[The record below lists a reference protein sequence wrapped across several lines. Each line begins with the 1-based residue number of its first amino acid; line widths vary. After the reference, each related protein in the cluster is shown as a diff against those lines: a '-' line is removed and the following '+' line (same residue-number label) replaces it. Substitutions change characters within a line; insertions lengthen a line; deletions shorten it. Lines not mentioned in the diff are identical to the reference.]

1 VSGAARVPGALR
13 ARGEVRVPGE
23 LRRARASVS
32 VVFGVCGA
40 AFATWAARVPAA
52 QHRLGLTPGQLAIA
66 LFGLAA
72 GSVIALAVSGA
83 LITRLGS
90 RAGAAAGAA
99 VLCLGL
105 PLAALAGSLPFFVA
119 ALVALGV
126 GNGLLDVSM
135 NAHAARVERAY
146 GRPVFAGFHA
156 FWNIGGLA
164 GSGIAAAAAARHV
177 SVAVEFPVTGAVLLA
192 LGLAAIFAGFLRGAD
207 EGQGGAG
214 FAWPGRVLLTLGV
227 VAFCG
232 FVAEGTVN
240 DWSAVY
246 LSGSAG
252 APAAVASLGYFAFSV
267 AMIGVRLIADRLVA
281 RIGAARLTGLAGGVA
296 VAGYALVIAVPDPAA
311 GLAGFAVVGLGV
323 APIVPLAWSAAG
335 RRQPDAPGRA
345 IAGVAT
351 LGYLGFLLG
360 PVLIGGLAGLAG
372 LRLALV
378 AAAVAAGAVCFLAPA
393 LAEPVSP
400 RAAARRRSRP

>member
-1 VSGAARVPGALR
+1 
-13 ARGEVRVPGE
+13 VPGE
-23 LRRARASVS
+23 LRRARISVC

-66 LFGLAA
+66 LFALAA
-72 GSVIALAVSGA
+72 GAVIALAGSGA
-83 LITRLGS
+83 LITRAGS
-90 RAGAAAGAA
+90 RSCAAAGSA

-105 PLAALAGSLPFFVA
+105 PLVSAAGDLPLFVS
-119 ALVALGV
+119 ALFVLGM

-146 GRPVFAGFHA
+146 GRPIFAGFHA

-164 GSGIAAAAAARHV
+164 GSGIAAVAAARHV
-177 SVAVEFPVTGAVLLA
+177 PIAVEFPVSGAALLVLA
-192 LGLAAIFAGFLRGAD
+192 LAAVRGGFLRGPD

-214 FAWPGRVLLTLGV
+214 FAWPGRVLLPLGV
-227 VAFCG
+227 IAFCG
-232 FVAEGTVN
+232 FIAEGTVN

-246 LSGSAG
+246 LSSSAA

-267 AMIGVRLIADRLVA
+267 AMIVVRLAADRLVTH
-281 RIGAARLTGLAGGVA
+281 IGAARLTRLAAVTA
-296 VAGYALVIAVPDPAA
+296 VAGFALVISIPDPAPVI
-311 GLAGFAVVGLGV
+311 AGFTVIGLGV
-323 APIVPLAWSAAG
+323 AAIVPLAWSAAA
-335 RRQPDAPGRA
+335 RREPGAPGRA

-351 LGYLGFLLG
+351 LGYVGFLLG

-372 LRLALV
+372 LRLALIA
-378 AAAVAAGAVCFLAPA
+378 AAAVISAVCFLAPA
-393 LAEPVSP
+393 LESRRP
-400 RAAARRRSRP
+400 R

>member
-1 VSGAARVPGALR
+1 M
-13 ARGEVRVPGE
+13 
-23 LRRARASVS
+23 
-32 VVFGVCGA
+32 CGA

-72 GSVIALAVSGA
+72 GSVIALAASGA
-83 LITRLGS
+83 LITRVGS
-90 RAGAAAGAA
+90 RAGAAAGSAL
-99 VLCLGL
+99 LCLGL
-105 PLAALAGSLPFFVA
+105 PLAAFAGSLPFFVA
-119 ALVALGV
+119 ALAALGM

-146 GRPVFAGFHA
+146 GRPIFAGFHA

-164 GSGIAAAAAARHV
+164 GSGIAAVAAARQV
-177 SVAVEFPVTGAVLLA
+177 PITVEFPVTGAALLA
-192 LGLAAIFAGFLRGAD
+192 LGLGAIGTGFLRGAD

-214 FAWPGRVLLTLGV
+214 FAWPGRVLLALGV
-227 VAFCG
+227 IAFCG

-246 LSGSAG
+246 LSSSAG
-252 APAAVASLGYFAFSV
+252 APPAVASLGYFAFSV
-267 AMIGVRLIADRLVA
+267 AMIGVRLVADRLVT
-281 RIGAARLTGLAGGVA
+281 RIGAARLTRLAAAVA
-296 VAGYALVIAVPDPAA
+296 VAGYLLVIAVPDPAA
-311 GLAGFAVVGLGV
+311 GVAGFAVIGLGV
-323 APIVPLAWSAAG
+323 AAIVPLAWSAAG
-335 RRQPDAPGRA
+335 RRQPEAPGRA

-372 LRLALV
+372 LRLALIA
-378 AAAVAAGAVCFLAPA
+378 AAAVTGAVWFLAPV
-393 LAEPVSP
+393 LG
-400 RAAARRRSRP
+400 

>member
-1 VSGAARVPGALR
+1 VSGAGRL
-13 ARGEVRVPGE
+13 PGE
-23 LRRARASVS
+23 FRLPGDLRLPGKLRRARASVGL
-32 VVFGVCGA
+32 VFGVCGA

-72 GSVIALAVSGA
+72 GSVITLAGSGA
-83 LITRLGS
+83 LITRVGS
-90 RAGAAAGAA
+90 CAGAAAGAA
-99 VLCLGL
+99 LLGL
-105 PLAALAGSLPFFVA
+105 GLALVPAAGSLPSFAA
-119 ALVALGV
+119 ALFALGA
-126 GNGLLDVSM
+126 GNSLLDVSM

-146 GRPVFAGFHA
+146 GRPIFAGFHA

-164 GSGIAAAAAARHV
+164 GSGIAAVAAARHV
-177 SVAVEFPVTGAVLLA
+177 PIAVEFPVTGAALLA
-192 LGLAAIFAGFLRGAD
+192 LGLGATRAGFLRGAD

-214 FAWPGRVLLTLGV
+214 FAWPGRVLLALGV
-227 VAFCG
+227 IAFCG

-246 LSGSAG
+246 LSSAAA
-252 APAAVASLGYFAFSV
+252 APPAVASLGYFAFSV
-267 AMIGVRLIADRLVA
+267 AMIGVRLVADRLVT
-281 RIGAARLTGLAGGVA
+281 RIGAVRLTRLAGIVA

-311 GLAGFAVVGLGV
+311 DLAGFAVIGLGV
-323 APIVPLAWSAAG
+323 AAIVPLAWSAAG
-335 RRQPDAPGRA
+335 RRQPEAPGRA

-372 LRLALV
+372 LRLAFIA
-378 AAAVAAGAVCFLAPA
+378 AAAVTGAVCFLAPA
-393 LAEPVSP
+393 LA
-400 RAAARRRSRP
+400 